1 MAKIYTYERVSTIKQ
16 NLERQDRVLKD
27 QLKNMGITKIDKAY
41 TDKLTGK
48 NTERPNLNKMI
59 ADTKEGDI
67 VYCESITRLGRNLK
81 DLIEIIEKLIDKGV
95 RVVILKEGIDT
106 NNSTYK
112 LLLAIFGGVA
122 EMERETIQERTQ
134 QRIDQLKEDK
144 ENGEINTKSGKWF
157 GRQEKQVSDLPKE
170 FKKYYDMNKNKQISK
185 VEMAKLLGVGRAT
198 LYRWID
204 LYEGK

>member
-1 MAKIYTYERVSTIKQ
+1 MAIYTYERVSTVKQ

-27 QLKNMGITKIDKAY
+27 RLKEMGITNIDKDY

-48 NTERPNLNKMI
+48 NTDRPNLEKMI
-59 ADTKEGDI
+59 KEAKKGDI
-67 VYCESITRLGRNLK
+67 VYCESISRLGRNLK
-81 DLIEIIEKLIDKGV
+81 DLIEIIEQLTNKGV
-95 RVVILKEGIDT
+95 RVSILKEGIDT

-144 ENGEINTKSGKWF
+144 EKTGDINTKSGKWF
-157 GRQEKQVSDLPKE
+157 GRQEKQVDDLPKD
-170 FKKYYDMNKNKQISK
+170 FKKYYDMNKNKQITK

-198 LYRWID
+198 LYRWIN
-204 LYEGK
+204 LYESK